1 MSIKK
6 TLPASEFSRIK
17 EEEGFKSAL
26 SKVESAV
33 KSIQKVD
40 TSRMETLISKNNDL
54 LASLAQQLSRPQ
66 EKVTDNTP
74 KIIEA
79 LNANKE
85 AIMRLV
91 ELESQP
97 EPEEVEVK
105 KEWTFEVKRGIT
117 GFIEQ
122 ITAKEK

>member
-17 EEEGFKSAL
+17 DEESLKAAL

-40 TSRMETLISKNNDL
+40 TSRMETLIAMNNDL
-54 LASLAQQLSRPQ
+54 LASLAQQLSRPH
-66 EKVTDNTP
+66 EKATDNTP

-97 EPEEVEVK
+97 EPEEVETK
-105 KEWTFEVKRGIT
+105 KEWAFEVKRGIT